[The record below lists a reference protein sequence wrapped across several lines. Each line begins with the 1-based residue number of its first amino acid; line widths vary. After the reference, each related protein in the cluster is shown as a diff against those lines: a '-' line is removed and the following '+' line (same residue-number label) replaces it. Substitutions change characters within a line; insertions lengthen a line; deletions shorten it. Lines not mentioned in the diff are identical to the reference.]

1 VKVRERA
8 ARRLGRARTKG
19 GFMVSRG
26 RAFGAGVV
34 SACLGWLR
42 ALPILL
48 VISLGLMGEEGIGCG
63 ESLMAGC
70 KRECRLRRGLR

>member
-1 VKVRERA
+1 VKVRERG
-8 ARRLGRARTKG
+8 ARRSGRARTKG

-34 SACLGWLR
+34 SACLGR
-42 ALPILL
+42 CRPLPILL
-48 VISLGLMGEEGIGCG
+48 VISLGLVGEEGSGCG
-63 ESLMAGC
+63 ESLMVGS